1 MRDGG
6 AALPRLTILGAIH
19 ADAMALLQARPDVEV
34 NVVAEALAPRDRIAE
49 AIAGTNAI
57 VVRTAKLDAELL
69 ASAPDLKIVSR
80 HGVGCDSVDVAWMS
94 AQGLPV
100 AITVGG
106 NDRSVAE
113 HALGMMLGL
122 AKDFERQ
129 TDFTRRSDWS
139 VRETHRGF
147 DLEGRVLLILG
158 HGRIGSRTAELALAF
173 GMEVLA
179 YDPYVD
185 TYPPGVTRVT
195 DLGQGLGR
203 ADIVSI
209 HVPKYAETTPLV
221 GAAQVAAMKPGAILI
236 NCARGGIAD
245 EVAVAGALRSGHLG
259 GYGCDVYAEEPAG
272 RDNPILSA
280 PNTILTPH
288 SAAMTPQGM
297 RRMGMISAQNALDCL
312 DGRLNPDMIFNRKE
326 LGL

>member
-1 MRDGG
+1 M
-6 AALPRLTILGAIH
+6 PRLTILGAIH
-19 ADAMALLQARPDVEV
+19 PDAMALLEARSDISV
-34 NVVAEALAPRDRIAE
+34 NIVAEALAERSQIAE
-49 AIAGTNAI
+49 AIAGTDAI

-69 ASAPDLKIVSR
+69 ARAPDLEIVSR

-147 DLEGRVLLILG
+147 DLEGRVLLVLG

-185 TYPPGVTRVT
+185 AYPPGVRRVT
-195 DLGQGLGR
+195 DMAEGLGL
-203 ADIVSI
+203 ADIVTI
-209 HVPKYAETTPLV
+209 HVPKSPETTPLV
-221 GAAQVAAMKPGAILI
+221 GAAEVAAMRQGAILI

-245 EVAVAGALRSGHLG
+245 EDAVAAALRSGHLA

-272 RDNPILSA
+272 PDNPVLSA

-297 RRMGMISAQNALDCL
+297 RRMGMISVQNALDCL
-312 DGRLNPDMIFNRKE
+312 DGRLDPDMIFNRKE